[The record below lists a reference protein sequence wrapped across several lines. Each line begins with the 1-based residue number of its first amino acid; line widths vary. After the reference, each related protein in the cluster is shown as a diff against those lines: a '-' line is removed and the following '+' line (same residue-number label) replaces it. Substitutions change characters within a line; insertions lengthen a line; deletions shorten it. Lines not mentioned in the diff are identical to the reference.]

1 MHESTTHPKSGAAMS
16 FGVGMLVSGAVA
28 TWLLWRFFVDS
39 ATGQRLDNVALHG
52 SEIGRSTLWR
62 AAEPVLEIVNVP
74 FVVLVLGSAAVL
86 AVARRSWTLALQVTL
101 LVGGANLTTQV
112 LKRYVLERPEY
123 IEAGANSLPS
133 GHTTVAASI
142 AAALVLMVPRQG
154 KPLAALVGAAY
165 AAITGVST
173 MVGGWHRPADVV
185 AAITVVLAWSGVAI
199 LFAAE
204 HPPTEKTRTSAGAA
218 TVGGLLAIVGAIAGV
233 LAVIALRR
241 TRDQL
246 NQLGELTE
254 RDDLLTAYVGGALGV
269 VSATAL
275 TFAAVLAAAHLVGR
289 THAPEPVGAVR
300 A

>member
-1 MHESTTHPKSGAAMS
+1 MHESINAPKSGAAMT
-16 FGVGMLVSGAVA
+16 FGVCMVVSGAVG
-28 TWLLWRFFVDS
+28 TWLLWRFFVNS
-39 ATGQRLDNVALHG
+39 VTGQRLDDVALRG

-86 AVARRSWTLALQVTL
+86 AVARRSWQLALQVTL

-112 LKRYVLERPEY
+112 LKRSVLERPEY
-123 IEAGANSLPS
+123 LDVGANSLPS

-142 AAALVLMVPRQG
+142 AAALVLMVPRQV
-154 KPLAALVGAAY
+154 KPLAAILGAAY

-204 HPPTEKTRTSAGAA
+204 HPPQEKTRTSAGAVTA
-218 TVGGLLAIVGAIAGV
+218 GGLLGAVGLVTGV
-233 LAVIALRR
+233 LAVVALRR
-241 TRDQL
+241 TEDQL
-246 NQLGELTE
+246 NTLGELTE

-269 VSATAL
+269 VSATGL
-275 TFAAVLAAAHLVGR
+275 TFAAILGSAHLVGR
-289 THAPEPVGAVR
+289 TRSPDSLTAAR

>member
-1 MHESTTHPKSGAAMS
+1 MHESITSTKSGGAMT
-16 FGVGMLVSGAVA
+16 FGAVMLLSGAVG

-39 ATGQRLDNVALHG
+39 VTGQQLDNVALRG

-86 AVARRSWTLALQVTL
+86 AVVRRSWPLALQVTL

-112 LKRYVLERPEY
+112 LKRAVLERPDYLEV
-123 IEAGANSLPS
+123 GANSLPS

-142 AAALVLMVPRQG
+142 AAALVVMVPRQV

-185 AAITVVLAWSGVAI
+185 AAIAVVLAWSGVAI
-199 LFAAE
+199 MFAAE
-204 HPPTEKTRTSAGAA
+204 HPSVEKTRTSAGAV
-218 TVGGLLAIVGAIAGV
+218 TVGVLLAGAGTVTGV
-233 LAVIALRR
+233 LAVVALRR
-241 TRDQL
+241 TKDQL
-246 NQLGELTE
+246 DRLGELTE

-269 VSATAL
+269 VSATGLA
-275 TFAAVLAAAHLVGR
+275 FAAILGAAHLVGR
-289 THAPEPVGAVR
+289 SPDPGERVR